1 VRRVYLGLGSNLGD
15 RAANLARA
23 AQLLNSE
30 RLRVV
35 RASSVYE
42 TAPRDFLHQ
51 PHFLNQVLEVD
62 TDLLPLQL
70 LARVKA
76 VERRMGRRKTI
87 DKGPRL
93 IDVDI
98 LLYAGVVLETP
109 QLTLPH
115 AALSQRRFVL
125 EPLAELAPELRHPV
139 QGKTMRELL
148 EGVRTQAVRRLAL

>member
-1 VRRVYLGLGSNLGD
+1 MRRVYLGLGSNLGD

-23 AQLLNSE
+23 AQLLNSD

-51 PHFLNQVLEVD
+51 PHFLNQVLEAD

-115 AALSQRRFVL
+115 AALPQRRFVL

-148 EGVRTQAVRRLAL
+148 EGVRTQAVRRIAL